1 MPETVAETLTLPV
14 EGMTCDHCVGTV
26 HKALEGV
33 PGVQSARVTLRPGR
47 AEVEVNPG
55 QVQRGQLAAAIEAAG
70 YSVPDGQAVAPQ
82 IVTIGPPAQGSMPA
96 EEWNLAI
103 GGMHCAS
110 CVARVETAL
119 KSVPGVADAR
129 VNLAT
134 ERAGVV
140 VDPGRVSESE
150 LAAAVSAAGYRARRD
165 ELRPGEGAESLRR
178 ERAEGVA
185 YWRTRLIVGVALT
198 IPLIVL
204 GYAPLLFHLD
214 HASTAI
220 GWTMFALASVLQ
232 VYLGGPYLR
241 GAWERLKQRSANMDT
256 LIALGT
262 TTAFAY
268 SLVRLLGG
276 HSHDPHSFM
285 DAGIILTLITL
296 GKYLEARSKGTA
308 SAAIERLLD
317 LCRRPPG

>member
-1 MPETVAETLTLPV
+1 M
-14 EGMTCDHCVGTV
+14 G
-26 HKALEGV
+26 
-33 PGVQSARVTLRPGR
+33 
-47 AEVEVNPG
+47 
-55 QVQRGQLAAAIEAAG
+55 
-70 YSVPDGQAVAPQ
+70 
-82 IVTIGPPAQGSMPA
+82 GSRSA

-110 CVARVETAL
+110 CVARVENAL

-140 VDPGRVSESE
+140 VDPDRVSESE

-165 ELRPGEGAESLRR
+165 ELKPGEGAESLRR

-220 GWTMFALASVLQ
+220 GWTMFALAVGAPGLPGRPLHPRG
-232 VYLGGPYLR
+232 LGAAEAAVG
-241 GAWERLKQRSANMDT
+241 QH
-256 LIALGT
+256 
-262 TTAFAY
+262 
-268 SLVRLLGG
+268 G
-276 HSHDPHSFM
+276 HADRPR
-285 DAGIILTLITL
+285 A
-296 GKYLEARSKGTA
+296 
-308 SAAIERLLD
+308 
-317 LCRRPPG
+317 RPPPSPTAWSGSSGGTPTTPTRSWTPGSS